1 LGEHEAQ
8 AYKDPGTP
16 EEQSRRTF
24 LANAT
29 LGIGGIIGLTIA
41 IPVVSSLIP
50 ESLLSKETGK
60 GTWSPLTAD
69 EFKSLDASTN
79 NPVKLAFS
87 FEYTD
92 GYLTSTENQFVWGV
106 KLTPDQVSTFKAKR
120 PDIYDR
126 PGGNVP
132 YDALYMSFVIFS
144 SICPHL
150 GCTYNWQAETKRFFC
165 PCHGSQ
171 YGIQGE
177 YLAGPAPR
185 GLDPLPLRQADGKAE
200 VTWVVYKTGQ
210 PTRLIVAYH

>member
-87 FEYTD
+87 FEYTVPRFAVRNP
-92 GYLTSTENQFVWGV
+92 GRIS
-106 KLTPDQVSTFKAKR
+106 R
-120 PDIYDR
+120 R
-126 PGGNVP
+126 PGAARPRPAAAAPGGRQGRG
-132 YDALYMSFVIFS
+132 
-144 SICPHL
+144 HL
-150 GCTYNWQAETKRFFC
+150 GRLQDGAT
-165 PCHGSQ
+165 
-171 YGIQGE
+171 
-177 YLAGPAPR
+177 
-185 GLDPLPLRQADGKAE
+185 DPPDRRVPLG
-200 VTWVVYKTGQ
+200 V
-210 PTRLIVAYH
+210 